1 MTSSI
6 ALVLIAT
13 GALTL
18 PTILLAADPAAGQ
31 AGWTKEYP
39 QTDGSAACSCAT
51 CHGRNLTQSG
61 RHAKTGKVI
70 NPLAPSVNPQRL
82 TDPAKIERLNL
93 HSGQSGQQRSQE
105 CGQ

>member
-39 QTDGSAACSCAT
+39 QTTGSAARSCAT
-51 CHGRNLTQSG
+51 CHGRNLTQSD

-70 NPLAPSVNPQRL
+70 DSLAPSVNPQRL
-82 TDPAKIERLNL
+82 TDPAKIEK
-93 HSGQSGQQRSQE
+93 
-105 CGQ
+105 